1 MHQKNL
7 ERILYILS
15 LAGIGLTLHI
25 ALWYGEGGGA
35 DDPFCGVGSNC
46 IGVIASDPAP
56 LGIPSAWWGFMLY
69 AAIALGSVM
78 ISRNIGGWGNF
89 TVKVRAALVG
99 IGWIYSAF
107 LTILQA
113 VAIDGWCQLCLYSFS
128 IITLITGLT
137 FYGFLKNFS
146 FNLPRKVPLR
156 ENIFHGVVAALLFVF
171 LIWDYSNVENPT
183 AEPSSIAETD
193 INPALCTYAADSPTF
208 ENLDQFVM
216 EYDPVIGPADAPVL
230 VVDFLDPNCNHC
242 KAVHPHIKA
251 LAEAYPDSVRVV
263 FKPVAIVG
271 GPTHS
276 RDEIAALYFANERG
290 VFQEMLDLVF
300 QHQSPA
306 TGLSVDRLVNFAEDL
321 GLDGGDLRRAIRTH
335 EYAHMT
341 VRTQRIFNEMGFTGV
356 PLIIVDGK
364 RISSSS
370 RHIVCL
376 KKFVERS
383 QSQS

>member
-1 MHQKNL
+1 MHRKNL
-7 ERILYILS
+7 EHFLYILA

-25 ALWYGEGGGA
+25 ALWYGEGGGT
-35 DDPFCGVGSNC
+35 DDPLCGVGSNC

-56 LGIPSAWWGFMLY
+56 LGIPSAWWGFILY
-69 AAIALGSVM
+69 TTIALGSVM
-78 ISRNIGGWGNF
+78 ISRNVGDRGNLF
-89 TVKVRAALVG
+89 VKVRAALVG

-113 VAIDGWCQLCLYSFS
+113 VAIDGWCQLRLYSFS
-128 IITLITGLT
+128 IITLIAGVT
-137 FYGFLKNFS
+137 FYGLLKKIS
-146 FNLPRKVPLR
+146 FNLPRGALLS
-156 ENIFHGVVAALLFVF
+156 ENIFHGVIAVLLFIF
-171 LIWDYSNVENPT
+171 LLWDYSNVK
-183 AEPSSIAETD
+183 EPMVESSSITEAGID
-193 INPALCTYAADSPTF
+193 PALCTYATDSPTF
-208 ENLDQFVM
+208 ENLEQIVM
-216 EYDPVIGPADAPVL
+216 EYDPVTGPADAPVL

-251 LAEAYPDSVRVV
+251 LTEAYPDSVRVV

-290 VFQEMLDLVF
+290 VFDEMLDLIF
-300 QHQSPA
+300 EHQSPA
-306 TGLSVDRLVNFAEDL
+306 TGLSVDRLVDFAEDL
-321 GLDGGDLRRAIRTH
+321 GLNGGDLRRAISTR
-335 EYAHMT
+335 EYVSLT

-370 RHIVCL
+370 RHIACL
-376 KKFVERS
+376 KEFVKRS